1 MLNLGGFVVQKY
13 LVYYLYF
20 FIKKFEIDNL
30 FSFWV
35 MNNYKFS

>member
-1 MLNLGGFVVQKY
+1 MLNFGEFVIYKY
-13 LVYYLYF
+13 LMYYLYF
-20 FIKKFEIDNL
+20 FTKKFEKDIF